1 MRLQERWLMPRTNPA
16 RYKDPVRAT
25 RTTQET
31 ARLLGCGAVK
41 VIELI
46 EDGTLQAVKVG
57 NRRQPTVASI
67 ERVLGKPIEE
77 LERHLEKPL
86 TEIAGSQPTLTGNA
100 A

>member
-1 MRLQERWLMPRTNPA
+1 MPPTNPA
-16 RYKDPVRAT
+16 RYRDPVRAT
-25 RTTQET
+25 RTKREA

-41 VIELI
+41 VTELI
-46 EDGTLQAVKVG
+46 EDGTLQAVKIG
-57 NRRQPTVASI
+57 NRAQPTVASI

-86 TEIAGSQPTLTGNA
+86 TELADPHPALRGNA